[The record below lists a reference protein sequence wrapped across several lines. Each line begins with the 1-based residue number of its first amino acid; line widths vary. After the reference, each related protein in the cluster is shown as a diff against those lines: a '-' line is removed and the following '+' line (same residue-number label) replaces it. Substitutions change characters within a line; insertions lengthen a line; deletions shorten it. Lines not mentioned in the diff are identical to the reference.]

1 MADDSSSKP
10 AKLAKLNPTVWRWS
24 YPPDINETNPISH
37 VTKVAMFDLDDTLVV
52 ANHRPKSSS
61 DYTFMPHIKEH
72 LTELIELGVAIVV
85 VTNQGGIAHGN
96 SKIVPRVATIMQN
109 IASFLHLDDTSPSAK
124 SGILQCYI
132 AGAHDIY
139 RKPMTGLFERYIW
152 PTFPKAKSW
161 SFVGDAAGRPG
172 DFSSTDR
179 KFAYNVDLI
188 FQYLR
193 TRAPTTDESLKN
205 LVQTI
210 YPNGQPLNVSP
221 DERPR
226 LSFRVPE
233 ECFAEGQ
240 PNQDTRPREWWGF
253 YPGGYLKQL
262 DSKAAQHDLNAQLA
276 KVVKEA
282 AKGIS
287 VIVMIGAQGSGKTST
302 ALIIAEKIK
311 GTLVSRD
318 NYATQAKFIEQ
329 AQKLVKA
336 GRSIVLDATHPTRV
350 SRGAVVVAVMNAVKG
365 CNLIYVHVN
374 TPRNL
379 AFHLNQVRLWKAGN
393 YVPEVAHHKFYNEFQ
408 APDECI
414 EIPFHPEFRSPDD
427 RFRFLQFTEEGAQHR
442 VSTQED

>member
-1 MADDSSSKP
+1 ME
-10 AKLAKLNPTVWRWS
+10 KLNPTVWRWS
-24 YPPDINETNPISH
+24 YPVIVNESNPLQY
-37 VTKVAMFDLDDTLVV
+37 VTRVAMFDLDDTLVV

-72 LTELIELGVAIVV
+72 LTELVEQNVAIVV

-109 IASFLHLDDTSPSAK
+109 IASFLHLEDGRK
-124 SGILQCYI
+124 SGVLQCYV

-139 RKPMTGLFERYIW
+139 RKPMTGIFERYIW
-152 PTFPKAKSW
+152 PTFPKAKLW

-188 FQYLR
+188 FQHLR
-193 TRAPTTDESLKN
+193 TRAPTDESLVK

-210 YPNGQPLNVSP
+210 YPDGQPLNVSP

-262 DSKAAQHDLNAQLA
+262 DTKKAHHELAAQLA
-276 KVVKEA
+276 KIQKEA
-282 AKGIS
+282 SKGVS
-287 VIVMIGAQGSGKTST
+287 VVVMIGAQGSGKTSL
-302 ALIIAEKIK
+302 ALTIAEKIK

-336 GRSIVLDATHPTRV
+336 GRSVVLDATHPTRV
-350 SRGAVVVAVMNAVKG
+350 SRGAVAVAVMNAVKS

-408 APDECI
+408 APDTYI
-414 EIPFHPEFRSPDD
+414 EVPFHPEFRSPDD